1 VVLERK
7 GKTGWTDHVRNKEIM
22 SRVKRMANFFGHI
35 LRRSCRLRHVFEG
48 KIKLR
53 IEVTEDD
60 EEEDIRI
67 LSEG

>member
-7 GKTGWTDHVRNKEIM
+7 GKTGWTDHVRIKEIM
-22 SRVKRMANFFGHI
+22 PIGHI
-35 LRRSCRLRHVFEG
+35 FHRSCRLRHVFEG

-53 IEVTEDD
+53 IEVTEDE

-67 LSEG
+67 LSKG